1 MMTNPLSAHFQ
12 CSDRIYIAC
21 PNLIFLCPLKAC
33 CPSAYGWQSEP
44 SFSPPAPPW
53 GPQAPAAIPGL
64 HTVTNITTTGTPNT
78 SAATAQN
85 NYPTVLF
92 DSETFFRVKNKGE
105 LIDSSRLITVDN
117 TRIQADLQWIR
128 DSSVITGK
136 EYQIYLFIDRTTG
149 LISSLHGEPGTNHD
163 SHPYIESDRN
173 HGTVSPVPADSP
185 RSSSRILIGQV
196 HGHPA
201 RPDGITLHRM
211 SPDDSLTAVCLQAPI
226 YAIDAMDGSQGT
238 PGRIHRAN
246 PNPGGDFKG
255 QDHDI
260 GKTWGISGP
269 DAGGVFNI
277 GLNALNIWGIS
288 HPPYFERLKRI
299 DELYMASQPRHH
311 PDPDFDRGLVN
322 IEGRSVHP

>member
-1 MMTNPLSAHFQ
+1 MTKPYLFMPVKS
-12 CSDRIYIAC
+12 
-21 PNLIFLCPLKAC
+21 LL
-33 CPSAYGWQSEP
+33 
-44 SFSPPAPPW
+44 SFSLWLAIGAFLLPACTPL
-53 GPQAPAAIPGL
+53 GPSGASSHTWPARGNQYYNYRDAKYLGSD
-64 HTVTNITTTGTPNT
+64 
-78 SAATAQN
+78 SAEQLS
-85 NYPTVLF
+85 YRLI

>member
-1 MMTNPLSAHFQ
+1 MPKPYLFMSVKSL
-12 CSDRIYIAC
+12 
-21 PNLIFLCPLKAC
+21 L
-33 CPSAYGWQSEP
+33 
-44 SFSPPAPPW
+44 SFSLWLAIGAFLLPACAPL
-53 GPQAPAAIPGL
+53 GPSGASSHTWPAHGNQYYNYRDAKYLGSD
-64 HTVTNITTTGTPNT
+64 
-78 SAATAQN
+78 SAEQLS
-85 NYPTVLF
+85 YRLI
-92 DSETFFRVKNKGE
+92 DSETFFRAKNKGE

-173 HGTVSPVPADSP
+173 HGTVSPIPADSP

-246 PNPGGDFKG
+246 PDPGGDFKG

-269 DAGGVFNI
+269 DADGVFNI

-288 HPPYFERLKRI
+288 HPPNFERLKRI

-311 PDPDFDRGLVN
+311 PDPDLDRGLVN